1 MNEERREASTMARAK
16 ELARCVVIPVIRAEN
31 VIPVVIQSFPLWKM
45 TIINQLLLTIIGL
58 TGYYNQLLTSYGQ

>member
-1 MNEERREASTMARAK
+1 MIP
-16 ELARCVVIPVIRAEN
+16 VIPVIRAEN